1 MNPNFGGDLRS
12 FIFEQ
17 TPEFDQLQ
25 SYISDQLGIYFPQV
39 TVVDLEVNIDADAIR
54 YGVGRHRRFARAG
67 QRITQCSQRRTQGE
81 E

>member
-1 MNPNFGGDLRS
+1 VANAEV
-12 FIFEQ
+12 IQ
-17 TPEFDQLQ
+17 QAFDEGKV
-25 SYISDQLGIYFPQV
+25 SIDSV
-39 TVVDLEVNIDADAIR
+39 LEVEMNIDADAIR